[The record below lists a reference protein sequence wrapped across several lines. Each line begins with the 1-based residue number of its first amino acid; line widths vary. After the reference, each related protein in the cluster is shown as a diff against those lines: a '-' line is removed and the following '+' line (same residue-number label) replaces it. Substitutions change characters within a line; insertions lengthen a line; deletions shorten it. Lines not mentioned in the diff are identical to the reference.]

1 MGFTTGAIAGAAIGA
16 GAGLIKNKKFKI
28 PAVGRLKSKGATGK
42 GHLGVKYSYNRVTN
56 NGTKVQKVVNSI
68 EIHAPHGEGAKHNF
82 WHWQLNRWPK
92 GKARAVHHW
101 TIYFRR
107 ID

>member
-1 MGFTTGAIAGAAIGA
+1 MIGQ
-16 GAGLIKNKKFKI
+16 
-28 PAVGRLKSKGATGK
+28 
-42 GHLGVKYSYNRVTN
+42 YS
-56 NGTKVQKVVNSI
+56 NGD
-68 EIHAPHGEGAKHNF
+68 GEGAKHNF

>member
-16 GAGLIKNKKFKI
+16 GAGLIKNKNFEI
-28 PAVGRLKSKGATGK
+28 QAVGRLKSKGATGK

-82 WHWQLNRWPK
+82 WHWQLNR
-92 GKARAVHHW
+92 
-101 TIYFRR
+101 
-107 ID
+107 

>member
-1 MGFTTGAIAGAAIGA
+1 MRF
-16 GAGLIKNKKFKI
+16 
-28 PAVGRLKSKGATGK
+28 PVGRERSHIHRL
-42 GHLGVKYSYNRVTN
+42 R
-56 NGTKVQKVVNSI
+56 TKVQKVVNSI

>member
-1 MGFTTGAIAGAAIGA
+1 M
-16 GAGLIKNKKFKI
+16 
-28 PAVGRLKSKGATGK
+28 KSKGATGK